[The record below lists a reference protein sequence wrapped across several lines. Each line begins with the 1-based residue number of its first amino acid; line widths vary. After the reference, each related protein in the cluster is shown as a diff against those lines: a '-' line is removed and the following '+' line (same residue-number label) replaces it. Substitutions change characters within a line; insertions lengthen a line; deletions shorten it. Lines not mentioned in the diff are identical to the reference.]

1 MARILGYFRRFFKGY
16 FNEQFME
23 CLLYTIAH
31 LYSFI
36 HVVAFGS
43 NNSSNNG

>member
-1 MARILGYFRRFFKGY
+1 MMARIMDDFRRLLGY

-23 CLLYTIAH
+23 CLRYTIAH

>member
-1 MARILGYFRRFFKGY
+1 MARILDYFRRFLKDILM
-16 FNEQFME
+16 NNSWSVT
-23 CLLYTIAH
+23 LYTIAH